1 MIIPADPAGIPGR
14 LEPVVHTPDPPHPA
28 DNVEAERLA
37 LSRRIARVVL
47 AIALVG
53 LGAWILHRFL
63 AALAWAGVLAIALW
77 PLYRRVALALPGGRS
92 RIVAPLLVTLSV
104 GLIFTVP
111 FIYVA
116 IEGAREVRIVV
127 QFLGEAE
134 HNGVPVPEWVPQF
147 PVVGRFIEE
156 WWHANLSDPDAA
168 KELLGRI
175 NPRSVTA
182 SARLYGSEIIH
193 RLIIFGF
200 TLLTLFFLFRDG
212 TSFSRQLLRVSDRL
226 LGPDG
231 ERVGRHMV
239 QAVLATVNGLVL
251 VGLGEG
257 ALIGIAYI
265 IAGLPHPVSVAALTG
280 VLAVIPFGAPIA
292 FGAAALYLAASG
304 STIAAAAVFCFGL
317 VVVFVADH
325 AIRPVIIGGAAR
337 LPFLWVLLGI
347 LGGLETFGIIGLF
360 LGPAIMAALISL
372 WRDWTELPNTGG
384 PLRET

>member
-1 MIIPADPAGIPGR
+1 MDR
-14 LEPVVHTPDPPHPA
+14 TPDLPHPT

-77 PLYRRVALALPGGRS
+77 PLYRRLSVTLPEGKS
-92 RIVAPLLVTLSV
+92 RILAPLLFTLSV

-116 IEGAREVRIVV
+116 IEGAREVHFIVK
-127 QFLGEAE
+127 FLSDAE

-147 PVVGRFIEE
+147 PVVGRAVEE
-156 WWHANLSDPDAA
+156 WWRANLSDPNAA
-168 KELLGRI
+168 QELLGRI
-175 NPRSVTA
+175 NPRSVAA
-182 SARLYGSEIIH
+182 SARLYGPEIIH

-212 TSFSRQLLRVSDRL
+212 MLFSRQLLRVSDRL

-231 ERVGRHMV
+231 ERIGRHAV

-280 VLAVIPFGAPIA
+280 VLAVIPFGAPVA

-304 STIAAAAVFCFGL
+304 NTIAGAAVFGFGL

-325 AIRPVIIGGAAR
+325 AVRPAIIGGAAR

-372 WRDWTELPNTGG
+372 WRDWTELPGAGG
-384 PLRET
+384 TPLRET

>member
-1 MIIPADPAGIPGR
+1 VNYP
-14 LEPVVHTPDPPHPA
+14 PDPQQSS
-28 DNVEAERLA
+28 VLIEAERLA
-37 LSRRIARVVL
+37 VSRRIARVVL
-47 AIALVG
+47 AIALIG

-77 PLYRRVALALPGGRS
+77 PVYRRLARALPGDKA

-104 GLIFTVP
+104 GLVFTIP

-116 IEGAREVRIVV
+116 VEGAREIHIVLR
-127 QFLGEAE
+127 FLIEAQ
-134 HNGVPVPEWVPQF
+134 HNGVPVPEWVPQLPF
-147 PVVGRFIEE
+147 VGGTVAE
-156 WWHANLSDPDAA
+156 WWRDNLSDPSTAQ
-168 KELLGRI
+168 ELVGRLK
-175 NPRSVTA
+175 PGSLAA
-182 SARLYGSEIIH
+182 SARFYGAAITH

-212 TSFSRQLLRVSDRL
+212 ALFSRQLLRVSDRL

-257 ALIGIAYI
+257 ALIGVAYI
-265 IAGLPHPVSVAALTG
+265 IAGLPHPVSIAALTG
-280 VLAVIPFGAPIA
+280 VLAVIPFGAPLA
-292 FGAAALYLAASG
+292 FGAAALYLAATG
-304 STIAAAAVFCFGL
+304 STIAGTAVLCFGL

-325 AIRPVIIGGAAR
+325 AVRPAIIGGAAR

-347 LGGLETFGIIGLF
+347 LGGLETFGVIGLF
-360 LGPAIMAALISL
+360 LGPAIMAALMSL
-372 WRDWTELPNTGG
+372 WRDWTASPSAAPNRPGG
-384 PLRET
+384 PADEA

>member
-1 MIIPADPAGIPGR
+1 MDRSPT
-14 LEPVVHTPDPPHPA
+14 LPHPA
-28 DNVEAERLA
+28 DIIEAERLA

-47 AIALVG
+47 AIALVA
-53 LGAWILHRFL
+53 LGVWILHRFL

-77 PLYRRVALALPGGRS
+77 PLYRRVALALPGDKS
-92 RIVAPLLVTLSV
+92 RILAPLLVTLAV
-104 GLIFTVP
+104 GLIFIVP

-116 IEGAREVRIVV
+116 LEGAREVHIVV
-127 QFLGEAE
+127 QYLGEAE

-147 PVVGRFIEE
+147 PVVGRAVEE
-156 WWHANLSDPDAA
+156 WWRVNLSDPNAA
-168 KELLGRI
+168 QELLGRI
-175 NPRSVTA
+175 NPRSVAA
-182 SARLYGSEIIH
+182 SARLYGAEIIH

-212 TSFSRQLLRVSDRL
+212 VLFSRQLLRVSDRL

-280 VLAVIPFGAPIA
+280 VLAVIPFGAPVA
-292 FGAAALYLAASG
+292 FGAAALYLAARG

-347 LGGLETFGIIGLF
+347 LGGLGTFGIIGLF

-372 WRDWTELPNTGG
+372 WRDWTELPSAGG
-384 PLRET
+384 GQLGGT

>member
-1 MIIPADPAGIPGR
+1 VDRIPDSPRPID
-14 LEPVVHTPDPPHPA
+14 VI
-28 DNVEAERLA
+28 EAERVA
-37 LSRRIARVVL
+37 VSRRIARVVL
-47 AIALVG
+47 AIALVA

-77 PLYRRVALALPGGRS
+77 PLYRRVALALPGGKS
-92 RIVAPLLVTLSV
+92 RILAPLLVTLAV
-104 GLIFTVP
+104 GLVFTVP

-127 QFLGEAE
+127 HFLGEAE
-134 HNGVPVPEWVPQF
+134 HNGVPVPEWVSQL
-147 PVVGRFIEE
+147 PVVGRAVEE
-156 WWHANLSDPDAA
+156 WWRANLSDPNAA
-168 KELLGRI
+168 QELLGKI
-175 NPRSVTA
+175 NPRSFAA
-182 SARLYGSEIIH
+182 SARLYGAEFIH

-212 TSFSRQLLRVSDRL
+212 MLFSRQLLRVSDRL

-231 ERVGRHMV
+231 ERIGRHMV

-257 ALIGIAYI
+257 ALIGIAYV

-280 VLAVIPFGAPIA
+280 VLAVIPFGAPVA

-304 STIAAAAVFCFGL
+304 NTIAGAAVFCFGL

-372 WRDWTELPNTGG
+372 WRDWTEMPSAGGG
-384 PLRET
+384 PVREA

>member
-1 MIIPADPAGIPGR
+1 MDYPPDPA
-14 LEPVVHTPDPPHPA
+14 PPSHSI
-28 DNVEAERLA
+28 EAQRLA

-77 PLYRRVALALPGGRS
+77 PLYRRLARAFPADKT
-92 RIVAPLLVTLSV
+92 RILAPLVVTLSV

-116 IEGAREVRIVV
+116 IEGAREIHIVV
-127 QFLGEAE
+127 QFLGEAQ
-134 HNGVPVPEWVPQF
+134 HNGIPVPEWVPQL
-147 PVVGRFIEE
+147 PVVGQSLDE
-156 WWHANLSDPDAA
+156 WWRTNLSDPNAA
-168 KELLGRI
+168 QELLGRL
-175 NPRSVTA
+175 NPRSLA
-182 SARLYGSEIIH
+182 SSARLYGAEIVH

-200 TLLTLFFLFRDG
+200 TLLTLFFLLRDG
-212 TSFSRQLLRVSDRL
+212 ALFSRQLIRISDRL

-231 ERVGRHMV
+231 ERVGRHVV

-280 VLAVIPFGAPIA
+280 VLAVIPFGAPLA
-292 FGAAALYLAASG
+292 FGAAALYLAATG
-304 STIAAAAVFCFGL
+304 NTIAGAAVFCFGL

-325 AIRPVIIGGAAR
+325 AVRPVIIGGAAR

-360 LGPAIMAALISL
+360 LGPAIMAAVISL
-372 WRDWTELPNTGG
+372 WRDWTDAPNAGG
-384 PLRET
+384 SHAGET

>member
-1 MIIPADPAGIPGR
+1 MDRAPG
-14 LEPVVHTPDPPHPA
+14 LPHIT
-28 DNVEAERLA
+28 DSVEAERLA

-77 PLYRRVALALPGGRS
+77 PFYRRLARALPGDRT
-92 RIVAPLLVTLSV
+92 RTLAPLLVTLAI
-104 GLIFTVP
+104 GIIFTVP

-116 IEGAREVRIVV
+116 IEGAREVRLVV

-134 HNGVPVPEWVPQF
+134 HNGVPVPEWVSQF
-147 PVVGRFIEE
+147 PVVGRSIEE
-156 WWHANLSDPDAA
+156 WWRANLSDPNAA
-168 KELLGRI
+168 QELLGRI
-175 NPRSVTA
+175 NPRSVAA
-182 SARLYGSEIIH
+182 SARLYGAEIIH

-200 TLLTLFFLFRDG
+200 TLLTLFFLLRDG
-212 TSFSRQLLRVSDRL
+212 TLFSRQLLRASDRL

-257 ALIGIAYI
+257 ALMGIAYI

-280 VLAVIPFGAPIA
+280 VLAVIPFGAPVA
-292 FGAAALYLAASG
+292 FGAAALYLAATG

-372 WRDWTELPNTGG
+372 WRDWTEMPSVGG
-384 PLRET
+384 GSVGET

>member
-1 MIIPADPAGIPGR
+1 MDYP
-14 LEPVVHTPDPPHPA
+14 PDPSPPFHS
-28 DNVEAERLA
+28 VEAERLA

-77 PLYRRVALALPGGRS
+77 PLYRRLARALPGDKA
-92 RIVAPLLVTLSV
+92 RILAPLVVTLSV

-116 IEGAREVRIVV
+116 IEGAREIHIVV
-127 QFLGEAE
+127 QFLGEAQ
-134 HNGVPVPEWVPQF
+134 HNGIPVPEWMAQL
-147 PVVGRFIEE
+147 PVVGRALDE
-156 WWHANLSDPDAA
+156 WWRTNLSDPNAA
-168 KELLGRI
+168 QELLGRL
-175 NPRSVTA
+175 NPRSLA
-182 SARLYGSEIIH
+182 SSARFYGAEIVH

-200 TLLTLFFLFRDG
+200 TLLTLFFLLRDG
-212 TSFSRQLLRVSDRL
+212 ASFSRQLLRISDRL
-226 LGPDG
+226 LGSDG
-231 ERVGRHMV
+231 ERMGRHMV

-265 IAGLPHPVSVAALTG
+265 VAGLPHAVSVAALTG
-280 VLAVIPFGAPIA
+280 VLAVIPFGAPLA
-292 FGAAALYLAASG
+292 FGAAALYLAATG
-304 STIAAAAVFCFGL
+304 STIAGAAVFCFGL
-317 VVVFVADH
+317 VIVFIADH
-325 AIRPVIIGGAAR
+325 AVRPVIIGGAAR

-347 LGGLETFGIIGLF
+347 LGGLETLGIIGLF

-372 WRDWTELPNTGG
+372 WRDWTEAAGPGG
-384 PLRET
+384 SHAGET